1 MLKKFFGLCQNGSQW
16 WWPFGW
22 GQNQSLGDI
31 LKDMKKVGISI
42 DMPDIKDDE
51 NGFNGLHWACFKGHI
66 EVVEILLNHEANIE
80 ATTIGKSTPLILASE
95 KGHFAI
101 GM

>member
-1 MLKKFFGLCQNGSQW
+1 
-16 WWPFGW
+16 
-22 GQNQSLGDI
+22 
-31 LKDMKKVGISI
+31 MKRVGINI

-80 ATTIGKSTPLILASE
+80 ATTFGKSTPLILASE

-101 GM
+101 GMWML